1 MKILVVEDDINIH
14 SLIRRTLEDEG
25 WIVESAYDGEEG
37 EYMIDIGSYDIV
49 VLDWMMPKV
58 DGVTLLKNIRDKG
71 NNTPIIMLTA
81 KSNIEDRVKG
91 LRCGAD
97 DYLSKP
103 FSIDELIE
111 RIKAIYRRSLNNS
124 SNIIEAGDLRI
135 DLDRKELSVKGKRIN
150 LKHKEYEL
158 LLFLLKH
165 RGSVVSNEMIENNL
179 WGSEEFLNS
188 NVIQVTIYNLRKKIG
203 KELIKTNRGLGYILD
218 V

>member
-81 KSNIEDRVKG
+81 KSDIEDRVKG

-124 SNIIEAGDLRI
+124 SNIIEAGDLRV

>member
-49 VLDWMMPKV
+49 VLDWMMPKI

-81 KSNIEDRVKG
+81 KSDIEDRVKG

-135 DLDRKELSVKGKRIN
+135 DLDRKELSVKGKRVD

-158 LLFLLKH
+158 LLFLFKY

>member
-81 KSNIEDRVKG
+81 KSDIEDRVKG

-135 DLDRKELSVKGKRIN
+135 DLDRKELSVKGKRVD

-158 LLFLLKH
+158 LLFLLKY

>member
-124 SNIIEAGDLRI
+124 SNIIEAGDLRV